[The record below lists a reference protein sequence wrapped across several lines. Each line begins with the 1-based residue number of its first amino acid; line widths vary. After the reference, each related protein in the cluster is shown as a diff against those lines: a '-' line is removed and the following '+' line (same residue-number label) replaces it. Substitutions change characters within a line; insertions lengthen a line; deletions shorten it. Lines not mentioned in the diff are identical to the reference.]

1 MSCASESATAPCCDS
16 CQTPSYE
23 NIQTVRVTVAE
34 GKRLIAKG
42 IAANKAVQARLQEGV
57 VIITRG
63 TTNTYIA
70 EELAGL
76 DTPAGSFVTGNIM
89 PTGASGFNTDVR
101 VLEIVLVNGE
111 RVEMSYDD
119 ALAMMTEEDIVFKGA
134 NLLNYAKGQA
144 AVNIGAPGGG
154 TVGKLRKYTDE
165 GKGKWIIPIGLE
177 KDCSTDLEMMA
188 SILDENN
195 DNRERTVLLNVGSE
209 GVYTEIEALKEF
221 ADVDIYQIAMGGVN
235 GAEGGVSLMVCGS
248 KEQVDK
254 AVAVVNS
261 VHGEKPFGSN

>member
-1 MSCASESATAPCCDS
+1 MSCASESATTPCCDS
-16 CQTPSYE
+16 CHTPSYE

-42 IAANKAVQARLQEGV
+42 IAANKAVQSRLQEGV

-63 TTNTYIA
+63 TTNTYLA

-101 VLEIVLVNGE
+101 VMEIVLVNGE

-165 GKGKWIIPIGLE
+165 GKGKWIIPVGLE
-177 KDCSTDLEMMA
+177 KDCSTDLETMA
-188 SILDENN
+188 SILNENN
-195 DNRERTVLLNVGSE
+195 DNRERTVLLNVASE

-221 ADVDIYQIAMGGVN
+221 ADVDIYQLAMGGVN

-254 AVAVVNS
+254 AVAVVDS
-261 VHGEKPFGSN
+261 VHGEKPFGK